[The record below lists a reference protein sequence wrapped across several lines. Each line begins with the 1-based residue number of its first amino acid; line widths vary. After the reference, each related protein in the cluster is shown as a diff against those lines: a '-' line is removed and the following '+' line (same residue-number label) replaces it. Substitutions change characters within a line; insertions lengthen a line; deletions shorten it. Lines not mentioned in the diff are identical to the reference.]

1 MSVPANEFIYDKD
14 FIKDVRNL
22 PRRIQN
28 KLSRLLEIL
37 KENVFD
43 PRLHT
48 KPLSSPLKGMFSLRV
63 TRDYRAG
70 FKIRAPRVIQLLAVD
85 TRDKIYQRLLRKV

>member
-14 FIKDVRNL
+14 FIKDVRKL
-22 PRRIQN
+22 PDRIQS

-48 KPLSSPLKGMFSLRV
+48 KPLSDPLQGMFSLRV
-63 TRDYRAG
+63 TRGYRVG
-70 FKIRAPRVIQLLAVD
+70 FRIRGPHVIHLLAVD
-85 TRDKIYQRLLRKV
+85 TRDKIYRRLLGKI